1 MQRLNLPPSQ
11 KEKWRKKDEVKPSS
25 MLGKFVISS
34 VGRYGRRTLHKVG
47 ECHRVPGVHF
57 HTYELIGD
65 EPPAASEFHRACLIC
80 FPKGTLQDEQEDVEI
95 SSSGDASSSDTV
107 SGEIEE

>member
-1 MQRLNLPPSQ
+1 
-11 KEKWRKKDEVKPSS
+11 